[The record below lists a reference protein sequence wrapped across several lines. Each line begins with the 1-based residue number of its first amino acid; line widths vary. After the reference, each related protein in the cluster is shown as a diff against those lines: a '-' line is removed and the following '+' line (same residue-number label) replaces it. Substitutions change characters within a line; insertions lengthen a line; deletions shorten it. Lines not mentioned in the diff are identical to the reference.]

1 MFKLKCSLRA
11 ANLSLLV
18 LMSLVSQQGLAQ
30 DSAVGQPAA
39 DSNTQQSAS
48 AANNSDSSTLD
59 TNKLI
64 RPKYTDELNKES
76 SSFVADPDSLDPLPL
91 KKETLKEDEEPVLD
105 DIKSILKTKNLPS
118 AKKTKAKET
127 TQNNEQPA
135 PVKVTPKAK
144 PVKAKVSQK
153 KKKSISKNIQ
163 KKPKVQPVVVENTSV
178 DLNDD
183 SPDYIREQKFHS
195 VYKKFNATP
204 TSNETWGKVTTAD
217 KTVNVYVVQKGDTLA
232 SISETLFGDTK
243 FWPKIWAIN
252 NVGIAN
258 PHQIYP
264 GQKIYFLEGSASSAP
279 VMQVGEN
286 SELAQAAQEKND
298 DKSDDNESDDA
309 GEVLG
314 KYERQHTE
322 FSSNNELLLS
332 TRGRKKTY
340 HRPPASLPLTVSN
353 EYLTPS
359 KPSVTILDFDKKEVA
374 DSIVVNP
381 YILTS
386 NKIKSDLKIKES
398 DIEKL
403 LCRDG
408 HYIPPVIEVVGEESL
423 QTKEYLILVREDFKF
438 SNLKDTYA
446 YRRNGSVV
454 LNADGSLRVQKCI
467 ENSTSD
473 VILITQESLGS
484 QVVVPNEIIS
494 KYNSG
499 NRILDG
505 FVVYGQSLFSSH
517 QFALLNADRGDIKDG
532 DVYNIYSD
540 EAGQNVGQ
548 IKIMHKTGTVAIG
561 YILNSTNI
569 IKDGDKI
576 VP

>member
-1 MFKLKCSLRA
+1 MFKLKCSLQA

-18 LMSLVSQQGLAQ
+18 LMCLASGLSMAQ
-30 DSAVGQPAA
+30 DSAGGPST
-39 DSNTQQSAS
+39 DAS
-48 AANNSDSSTLD
+48 ANQTAAASNSSDSSSLD

-105 DIKSILKTKNLPS
+105 DIKSILKTKNLP
-118 AKKTKAKET
+118 AAQKTKAKST
-127 TQNNEQPA
+127 TQKSEQPA
-135 PVKVTPKAK
+135 PVKVVPKAK
-144 PVKAKVSQK
+144 SVKPKVSQK
-153 KKKSISKNIQ
+153 KKSSAKKIVQ
-163 KKPKVQPVVVENTSV
+163 KKPKVKPDVVENTAAA

-183 SPDYIREQKFHS
+183 NPDYIREQKFHS
-195 VYKKFNATP
+195 VYKKFNETP
-204 TSNETWGKVTTAD
+204 TSNEAWGKVVTSG

-232 SISETLFGDTK
+232 SISDTLFGDTK

-252 NVGIAN
+252 NVGITN

-264 GQKIYFLEGSASSAP
+264 GQKIYFLEGSAQSAP
-279 VMQVGEN
+279 VMQVGES
-286 SELAQAAQEKND
+286 SELAQVVREKND
-298 DKSDDNESDDA
+298 DKSDDSESENTGD
-309 GEVLG
+309 VLG
-314 KYERQHTE
+314 KYDRQYTE
-322 FSSNNELLLS
+322 FSSNNELIES
-332 TRGRKKTY
+332 VKGKKTTF
-340 HRPPASLPLTVSN
+340 HSPPPSLPQMVSS
-353 EYLTPS
+353 EYISPS
-359 KPSVTILDFDKKEVA
+359 KPSVTILDFEKKEIA
-374 DSIVVNP
+374 DSPVVNP

-408 HYIPPVIEVVGEESL
+408 HYIPPIIDVGSNESA
-423 QTKEYLILVREDFKF
+423 QSKEYLMLVREDFKF

-446 YRRNGSVV
+446 YKRNGSVM

-473 VILITQESLGS
+473 IIFTTQDSLGA

-532 DVYNIYSD
+532 DIYHIYSD
-540 EAGQNVGQ
+540 EVGQNVGQ
-548 IKIMHKTGTVAIG
+548 IKILQKSGTVAIG

-569 IKDGDKI
+569 IKDGDKV